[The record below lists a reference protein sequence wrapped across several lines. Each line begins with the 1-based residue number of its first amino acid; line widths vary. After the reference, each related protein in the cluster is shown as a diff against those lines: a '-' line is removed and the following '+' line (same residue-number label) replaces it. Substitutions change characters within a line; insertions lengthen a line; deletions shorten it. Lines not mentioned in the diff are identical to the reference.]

1 MNKLTK
7 KYKVVHEGTKM
18 AFPLTEEGDN
28 AEVFP
33 AVNATAV
40 EFDTYP
46 EAKAYVDEHNQV
58 KEVPKFEQINKI
70 EGKTITYPLLLYIS
84 AKKTQR
90 SLAFGMNWNKIQ
102 P

>member
-33 AVNATAV
+33 ANTATAV
-40 EFDTYP
+40 EFDTYS
-46 EAKAYVDEHNQV
+46 EAKAYVDEHKLV
-58 KEVPKFEQINKI
+58 YDEPKY
-70 EGKTITYPLLLYIS
+70 GD
-84 AKKTQR
+84 
-90 SLAFGMNWNKIQ
+90 
-102 P
+102 